1 MITSRQPAVPAAVAA
16 HYDGLD
22 AYYRS
27 LWGEHVHHGL
37 WSGPADRAPV
47 EIATRGLAEYVIALA
62 RIEPGDRVVDVGCG
76 YGATSRL
83 LAREHG
89 ARVTGLTLSA
99 AQAAYAV
106 SVGGRPGDPEILVR
120 DWRENGLP
128 DGEADAVVAI
138 ECLSHMPDKP
148 RVFAELARVLKPGAR
163 LVLTDWL
170 ACEQRRPWRDRA
182 LLRPICDE
190 GRLPSMHTAAE
201 YGELL
206 TGAGFE
212 LLRFE
217 DLSRRVSRT
226 WPIIVRRALA
236 RALRDPE
243 ARRFLLDRG
252 NPDRIFALTVP
263 RLMAAYATRAMVQG
277 LFVAQRTGAA
287 GGGR

>member
-1 MITSRQPAVPAAVAA
+1 MITPRRPAAPVEVAA

-22 AYYRS
+22 AYYRE

-37 WSGPADRAPV
+37 WLDPADHAPV
-47 EIATRGLAEYVIALA
+47 EVATRGLAEYVIGLA
-62 RIEPGDRVVDVGCG
+62 RVGAGDRVIDVGCG

-89 ARVTGLTLSA
+89 ARVTGLTVSA
-99 AQAAYAV
+99 AQAAYAA

-128 DGEADAVVAI
+128 DAGADAVVAI

-170 ACEQRRPWRDRA
+170 ACAERRGWRDR
-182 LLRPICDE
+182 LLLEPICDE

-201 YGELL
+201 YGALL
-206 TGAGFE
+206 RGAGLE
-212 LLRFE
+212 VERFE
-217 DLSRRVSRT
+217 DLSRRMSRT
-226 WPIIVRRALA
+226 WPIIVRRVLA
-236 RALRDPE
+236 RAARDPA
-243 ARRFLLDRG
+243 ARRFLRDRAQE
-252 NPDRIFALTVP
+252 DRVFAATIP
-263 RLMAAYATRAMVQG
+263 RIMAAYTTRAMVQG
-277 LFVAQRTGAA
+277 LFVARRPA
-287 GGGR
+287 